1 MARWQSA
8 NVLQTTPGGRQLW
21 RFNANGTDFVFAEE
35 QKLGVAEPLPTDVV
49 GKDWRTLLR
58 SKLNV
63 AWLPADKI
71 FLRAIQL
78 PSSDLNEIRSMVELQ
93 IEKLSPLPVTQ
104 IVWSIQLLPS
114 GVRTSPS
121 AATSTA
127 TGVAENADAEATQSV
142 PLQTVI
148 VIIAARGYVEEFL
161 GELESQGFLA
171 DRLEVPG
178 LEQLVATKTTEN
190 GVWIY
195 PNAPGEP
202 LLIAW
207 WSGGT
212 LHNLAMVSL
221 PETEERAELLKSQIE
236 QMAWAGELEGWMT
249 EPPKI
254 HLVATPEQAKIWEPI
269 LRTTAESE
277 LANPNA
283 VAGTAAAPIEV
294 FPALKPADAAA
305 KAAESAAQDGSTTNL
320 LPDDYA
326 RRYRQQFIDGLWMRA
341 LFSALVLYGVAVVL
355 YFAVV
360 LVLNYRASA
369 VTSQVRSLGLSYTNA
384 LKDEEQLRILKDRQE
399 LKYAALDCWKAV
411 AQNMPTDLTL
421 DDMSFGRG
429 KLDLR
434 GSAPSDSQI
443 AITEFNDSLR
453 AARTTNGPVFSEVGP
468 PAVTIRGDRAEWRF
482 SCYTKGFEGR

>member
-21 RFNANGTDFVFAEE
+21 RFNANGTGFAFAEE
-35 QKLGVAEPLPTDVV
+35 QKLGVNEPIPADLVA
-49 GKDWRTLLR
+49 KDWRALLR

-63 AWLPADKI
+63 AWLPAEKV
-71 FLRAIQL
+71 FLRAVQL

-104 IVWSIQLLPS
+104 IVWSIQALPNTAKAPTPVPVTP
-114 GVRTSPS
+114 GEGE
-121 AATSTA
+121 AAVTA
-127 TGVAENADAEATQSV
+127 TV

-148 VIIAARGYVEEFL
+148 VVIAARSYVEEFL

-178 LEQLVATKTTEN
+178 LEQLLATKVTEN

-195 PNAPGEP
+195 PNGPGEP

-221 PETEERAELLKSQIE
+221 PETDDRSELIKTQIE

-254 HLVATPEQAKIWEPI
+254 HLVATPDQAQVWEPI
-269 LRTTAESE
+269 LRRTAESE
-277 LANPNA
+277 VANPGNLTGA
-283 VAGTAAAPIEV
+283 PAAPIEIY
-294 FPALKPADAAA
+294 PALKPAEAAG
-305 KAAESAAQDGSTTNL
+305 KAAESAAKDGSTTNL
-320 LPDDYA
+320 LPEDFS

-341 LFSALVLYGVAVVL
+341 LFSALVLYGVAVVV

-360 LVLNYRASA
+360 LVLNYRATA
-369 VTSQVRSLGLSYTNA
+369 VTAQVKQLDLSYTNA
-384 LKDEEQLRILKDRQE
+384 LRDEAQLQILQDRQE

-411 AQNMPTDLTL
+411 AQCMPNDITL
-421 DDMSFGRG
+421 DDLYFQRG
-429 KLDLR
+429 KLELR
-434 GSAPSDSQI
+434 GSAPAESQI
-443 AITEFNDSLR
+443 AITEFNDALR
-453 AARTTNGPVFSEVGP
+453 AAKERGAPVFSEVGP
-468 PAVTIRGDRAEWRF
+468 PAVTIRGDKAEWRF
-482 SCYTKGFEGR
+482 SCYTKGFEGK

>member
-21 RFNANGTDFVFAEE
+21 RFNASGTGFAFAEE
-35 QKLGVAEPLPTDVV
+35 QRLSASEPIPSDIV

-58 SKLNV
+58 SKLNI

-78 PSSDLNEIRSMVELQ
+78 PSSDLTEIRSMVELQ
-93 IEKLSPLPVTQ
+93 IEKLSPLPVAQ
-104 IVWSIQLLPS
+104 IVWSIQLLPN
-114 GVRTSPS
+114 
-121 AATSTA
+121 TA
-127 TGVAENADAEATQSV
+127 TPPAPAAEGEVASV

-148 VIIAARGYVEEFL
+148 VIIAGRGYVEEFL
-161 GELESQGFLA
+161 GELENQGFLT

-178 LEQLVATKTTEN
+178 LEQLIATKATDN

-207 WSGGT
+207 WAGGT

-221 PETEERAELLKSQIE
+221 PDTDERGDLLKNQIE

-249 EPPKI
+249 EPPKL
-254 HLVATPEQAKIWEPI
+254 HLVATPEQAKIWEPVV
-269 LRTTAESE
+269 RTTAESE
-277 LANPNA
+277 LANPQG
-283 VAGTAAAPIEV
+283 VAGAPAAPVEV

-305 KAAESAAQDGSTTNL
+305 KTAESAAQDGSTTNL

-326 RRYRQQFIDGLWMRA
+326 RRYRQQFVDGLWMRA
-341 LFSALVLYGVAVVL
+341 LFSALVLYGVAVVV

-369 VTSQVRSLGLSYTNA
+369 VTTRVASLGLSYTNA

-411 AQNMPTDLTL
+411 AQSMPNDVTL
-421 DDMSFGRG
+421 DDMAFQRG

-434 GSAPSDSQI
+434 GTAPADSQI
-443 AITEFNDSLR
+443 AITEFNDAVR
-453 AARTTNGPVFSEVGP
+453 AARTTNGPVFNEVGP
-468 PAVTIRGDRAEWRF
+468 PAITIRGDRAEWRF
-482 SCYTKGFEGR
+482 SCYTKGYEGR

>member
-21 RFNANGTDFVFAEE
+21 RFNATGTGFAIAEE
-35 QKLGVAEPLPTDVV
+35 QKLGITEPLPTDVV

-78 PSSDLNEIRSMVELQ
+78 PSNDLAEIRSMVELQ
-93 IEKLSPLPVTQ
+93 IEKLSPLPVAQ
-104 IVWSIQLLPS
+104 IVWSIHLLPN
-114 GVRTSPS
+114 TANPPAP
-121 AATSTA
+121 AAEGEPA
-127 TGVAENADAEATQSV
+127 HVA
-142 PLQTVI
+142 LQTVI
-148 VIIAARGYVEEFL
+148 VIIAGRGYVEEFL
-161 GELESQGFLA
+161 GDLENQGFLT

-178 LEQLVATKTTEN
+178 LEQLIATKTSEN

-221 PETEERAELLKSQIE
+221 PETEERGELLKSQIE

-249 EPPKI
+249 EPPKL

-269 LRTTAESE
+269 VRTTAESE
-277 LANPNA
+277 LANPQGA
-283 VAGTAAAPIEV
+283 TGAPAAPVEIY
-294 FPALKPADAAA
+294 PALKPADAAA

-326 RRYRQQFIDGLWMRA
+326 RRYRQQFVDGLWMRA
-341 LFSALVLYGVAVVL
+341 LFSALVLYGVAVIV

-369 VTSQVRSLGLSYTNA
+369 VTTQVASLGLSYTNA

-411 AQNMPTDLTL
+411 AQSMPTDITL
-421 DDMSFGRG
+421 DDLAFQRG

-434 GSAPSDSQI
+434 GFAPADSQI
-443 AITEFNDSLR
+443 AITEFNDAVR

-482 SCYTKGFEGR
+482 SCYTKGYEGSR